1 MATGGPGRAERRSG
15 TDSETVDATDFDATD
30 FDATDFDVADFHVA
44 AVDATDGDTEAADAE
59 AIGMG
64 GNADGKAGVGA
75 VGNAGADGDMAGT
88 T

>member
-15 TDSETVDATDFDATD
+15 TGSETVDATD